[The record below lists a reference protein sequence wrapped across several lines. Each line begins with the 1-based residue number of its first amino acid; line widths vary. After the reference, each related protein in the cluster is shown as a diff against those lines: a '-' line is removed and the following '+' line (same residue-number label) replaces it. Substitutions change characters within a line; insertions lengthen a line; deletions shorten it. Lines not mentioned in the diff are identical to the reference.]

1 MCVVLAAL
9 FLRISTVVIQV
20 SFPVRLLL
28 PIVVFGGISITPEHE
43 LYISM
48 ASSSDGEA
56 LAIPSSDARASIL
69 FIMNLKSDNCF
80 RRFFVPSSSGVS
92 LSKEDIH

>member
-9 FLRISTVVIQV
+9 FLRISTAVIQV
-20 SFPVRLLL
+20 SWPVRLLL
-28 PIVVFGGISITPEHE
+28 PVVVFGGISITPEHE

-56 LAIPSSDARASIL
+56 LAISSLDAHASIL
-69 FIMNLKSDNCF
+69 FITNLKSDNLF
-80 RRFFVPSSSGVS
+80 HRFFVPSSSGVS
-92 LSKEDIH
+92 LFKG